1 MRSTNGTPSAVGED
15 HGPCAL
21 INSPQVDV
29 MGRAVPRVGVLAL
42 QGAFRAHAEL
52 FTGLGAQVLEVRIPA
67 DLVGL
72 DAIVMPG
79 GESTTMSRL
88 LGTSGLTAPLSEALH
103 DGLPAFATCAGLI
116 LLARTVLDGRPDQY
130 SFATLDVVV
139 QRNAYGRQVDSFE
152 TDLTVSGL
160 DDPFH
165 AVFIRAPAIV
175 SWGSDVEVV
184 ALHDEK
190 PVLVRQGRTMAMS
203 FHPELAGD
211 HRLHAAFLQEV

>member
-1 MRSTNGTPSAVGED
+1 
-15 HGPCAL
+15 
-21 INSPQVDV
+21 
-29 MGRAVPRVGVLAL
+29 
-42 QGAFRAHAEL
+42 
-52 FTGLGAQVLEVRIPA
+52 
-67 DLVGL
+67 
-72 DAIVMPG
+72 
-79 GESTTMSRL
+79 
-88 LGTSGLTAPLSEALH
+88 LGTSGLTAPLSDVLH

-116 LLARTVLDGRPDQY
+116 LLARTVLDGRADQH

-152 TDLTVSGL
+152 TDLTVAGL

-184 ALHDEK
+184 ARYDEQ